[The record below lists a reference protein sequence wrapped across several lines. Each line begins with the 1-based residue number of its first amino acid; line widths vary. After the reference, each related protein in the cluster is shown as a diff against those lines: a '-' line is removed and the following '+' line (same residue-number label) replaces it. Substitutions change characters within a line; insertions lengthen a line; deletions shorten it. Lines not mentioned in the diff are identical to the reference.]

1 MATSVS
7 AARSQSAGNSNTLR
21 RRSPR
26 PWALVTVTQ
35 SPSLGRWRPEE
46 PMPQNLAGLH
56 GVNVNREYAEVFQV
70 YRVVA

>member
-1 MATSVS
+1 M
-7 AARSQSAGNSNTLR
+7 
-21 RRSPR
+21 PR
-26 PWALVTVTQ
+26 FVTQ